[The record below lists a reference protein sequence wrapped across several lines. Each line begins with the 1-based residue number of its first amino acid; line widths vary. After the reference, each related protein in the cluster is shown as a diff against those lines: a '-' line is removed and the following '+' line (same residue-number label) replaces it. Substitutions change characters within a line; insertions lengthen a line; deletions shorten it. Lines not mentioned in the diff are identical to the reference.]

1 MGKMSE
7 VALDDRGRLT
17 LPSEIRKK
25 IQSRKFIVYYEE
37 NIIKLVPIPEPE
49 EVKGSINIP
58 WTIEELEEAGEEYVL
73 KRDQQ

>member
-37 NIIKLVPIPEPE
+37 NIIKLVPIHEPA

-73 KRDQQ
+73 KRDQ

>member
-1 MGKMSE
+1 MSE

-25 IQSRKFIVYYEE
+25 IQSRKFIAYYEE
-37 NIIKLVPIPEPE
+37 NIIKLVSIPEPE
-49 EVKGSINIP
+49 KVKGSINIP

>member
-25 IQSRKFIVYYEE
+25 IQSRKFIAYYEE

-49 EVKGSINIP
+49 KVKGSINIP

>member
-25 IQSRKFIVYYEE
+25 IQSRKFIAYYEE

-49 EVKGSINIP
+49 KVKGSINIP
-58 WTIEELEEAGEEYVL
+58 WTIEELEEAGEE
-73 KRDQQ
+73 

>member
-1 MGKMSE
+1 MSE

-25 IQSRKFIVYYEE
+25 IQSRKFIAYYEE

-49 EVKGSINIP
+49 KVKGSINIP

>member
-1 MGKMSE
+1 MSE
-7 VALDDRGRLT
+7 IALDDRGRLT
-17 LPSEIRKK
+17 LPSEIRRK
-25 IQSRKFIVYYEE
+25 IRSRKFIAYYEE

>member
-1 MGKMSE
+1 MSE

-25 IQSRKFIVYYEE
+25 IQSRKFIAYYEE

-49 EVKGSINIP
+49 KVKGSINIP
-58 WTIEELEEAGEEYVL
+58 WTIEELEEAGEEYVF